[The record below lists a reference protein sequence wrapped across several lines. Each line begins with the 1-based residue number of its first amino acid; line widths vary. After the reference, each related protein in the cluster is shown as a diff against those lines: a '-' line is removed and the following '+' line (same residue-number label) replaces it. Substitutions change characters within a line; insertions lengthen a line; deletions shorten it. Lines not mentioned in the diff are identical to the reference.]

1 MTGPNLATICEPCF
15 QDWCESC
22 PDADLL
28 GGSCCCG
35 AWDSSN
41 DEDEDEWLT
50 SEGEGERRIE

>member
-1 MTGPNLATICEPCF
+1 MTRLTRPNLASICEACF

-41 DEDEDEWLT
+41 DEDEEELNW
-50 SEGEGERRIE
+50 